1 LLAFG
6 LALSASLFTA
16 APVLGAEPDQPAH
29 ARGRR
34 GAGAP
39 GRTEPAGGRGRPARR
54 QALRPR
60 PDTISKQAQEYLKSL
75 HDPGT
80 KPAVP
85 AADDVTRWRR
95 RWEAREGEST
105 PLAEATL
112 RRYGAT
118 VVERQLGG
126 VLVLDIK
133 PKGWRDS
140 GKLLVYTHGGAYT
153 FFSARSAL
161 PSAVVAADATGLRVI
176 SVDYTMAPA
185 DKWDRVTDKVVAVIT
200 PIQREGGRLRD
211 MAIYGDSA
219 GGGLVPG
226 AVL

>member
-1 LLAFG
+1 
-6 LALSASLFTA
+6 
-16 APVLGAEPDQPAH
+16 
-29 ARGRR
+29 
-34 GAGAP
+34 
-39 GRTEPAGGRGRPARR
+39 
-54 QALRPR
+54 
-60 PDTISKQAQEYLKSL
+60 
-75 HDPGT
+75 
-80 KPAVP
+80 
-85 AADDVTRWRR
+85 
-95 RWEAREGEST
+95 
-105 PLAEATL
+105 
-112 RRYGAT
+112 
-118 VVERQLGG
+118 
-126 VLVLDIK
+126 LVLDIK